1 MSYSPVADP
10 IRLIELPPSDIPAI
24 TAVNL
29 IRENLAPKPFPFE
42 VPAETVMAGIRLD
55 GISIITSHQ
64 CGSSH
69 LFQAGDIYMLP
80 EGTYDILCGRHLTN
94 TLFILAERQGL
105 IGLDHFQKEHRSHIP
120 VASIDLVHDPIM
132 EKVAAICDS
141 SEKQSYF
148 KYNSLLSDIL
158 DKLMRPDK
166 KILTRY
172 GVPSLDPIFDSLCR
186 NVIDKPFY
194 SWTTDEAANQCGY
207 SVYHFSRTFRAK
219 ANLGFHDF
227 VNRVR
232 AVTAVDII
240 CRTGET
246 TPSKLEELGVS
257 GVRSVAT
264 LLRHELGLNLN
275 DIRKI
280 LTPRKAVVFDSD
292 LELAYKA

>member
-29 IRENLAPKPFPFE
+29 IRQNLAPKPFSFE
-42 VPAETVMAGIRLD
+42 VPSDTVMLGIRLE
-55 GISIITSHQ
+55 GTSIVTSHQ
-64 CGSSH
+64 HGSSH

-80 EGTYDILCGRHLTN
+80 QGTYDILCAKSLTN
-94 TLFILAERQGL
+94 TLFVLAERQGL
-105 IGLDHFQKEHRSHIP
+105 VGLEQFKKEYQGHIP
-120 VASIDLVHDPIM
+120 VASIDLLNDSIM

-148 KYNSLLSDIL
+148 KYNSLLSDML
-158 DKLMRPDK
+158 DKLIRPDEK
-166 KILTRY
+166 VLTRY
-172 GVPSLDPIFDSLCR
+172 GVPTLDPMFDGLCR
-186 NVIDKPFY
+186 EVINKPFY

-232 AVTAVDII
+232 AVTTVDII

-246 TPSKLEELGVS
+246 SPTKLEALGVS
-257 GVRSVAT
+257 GVRSIAN

-280 LTPRKAVVFDSD
+280 LTPRKAVIFNSD
-292 LELAYKA
+292 LELAYKS